1 MKIWHVGASP
11 TPFEVNGV
19 CRTVWLLASAQ
30 AQLGHDVSLV
40 FDDPPHPITSEN
52 ARAAGVN
59 LVHVDSNLS
68 NYSRE
73 IGKILH
79 REKPDIV
86 HMHSVFILRQA
97 SLGRALQRRRIPYVI
112 TPHGGLLPQ
121 VFQRGTVKKVVYS
134 WLRERPRFM
143 GASAVAVVVPG
154 EEQDVRAFLR
164 NYHNQIVWMPNPV
177 EIDQLD
183 THRWQGIGERKKIVF
198 LGRFD
203 VQQKGIDVFLE
214 VARQLPEFD
223 FHLYGTHDWRTR
235 NQLQELMKGMS
246 HNVSFHDPVFGE
258 EKSRIIA
265 EAAMYLQCSRWEGFP
280 VSVAEAMYLGT
291 PSIITD
297 VLHIAPLFEEH
308 NLGLVIP
315 LEPIKAAEMIRQAM
329 QDEDQLNQWSRRGR
343 EFAIEHFHPTAVAE
357 KHVKLYEESIGSN
370 VARPTNGMLR
380 PSLSRKISKRRTS
393 LEVTLTQD

>member
-11 TPFEVNGV
+11 TPYEVNGV

-30 AQLGHDVSLV
+30 AQQGHDVSLV
-40 FDDPPHPITSEN
+40 FDEPPHPTTSAN
-52 ARAAGVN
+52 ARAAGVS

-73 IGKILH
+73 VAKILH

-97 SLGRALQRRRIPYVI
+97 SLGRVLQRRRIPYVI

-143 GASAVAVVVPG
+143 AAAAVAVVVPG
-154 EEQDVRAFLR
+154 EEQDVRAFLPH
-164 NYHNQIVWMPNPV
+164 YQNQIIWMPNPV

-183 THRWQGIGERKKIVF
+183 PHRWHGVGRKKIVF

-214 VARQLPEFD
+214 VARNLPEFD

-246 HNVSFHDPVFGE
+246 QNISFHDPVFGE
-258 EKSRIIA
+258 EKTRILA
-265 EAAMYLQCSRWEGFP
+265 EAALYLQCSRWEGFP

-291 PSIITD
+291 PSVITD
-297 VLHIAPLFEEH
+297 VLHVAPLFEKH

-315 LEPIKAAEMIRQAM
+315 LEPLKAAAMIRAAM
-329 QDEDQLNQWSRRGR
+329 SNENQLNAWSQRGR
-343 EFAIEHFHPTAVAE
+343 EFAIEHFLPAAVAK
-357 KHVKLYEESIGSN
+357 KHVELYERLVESSVTHSASGLVRPALSRL
-370 VARPTNGMLR
+370 VAKRSTNT
-380 PSLSRKISKRRTS
+380 PSLELVK
-393 LEVTLTQD
+393 D